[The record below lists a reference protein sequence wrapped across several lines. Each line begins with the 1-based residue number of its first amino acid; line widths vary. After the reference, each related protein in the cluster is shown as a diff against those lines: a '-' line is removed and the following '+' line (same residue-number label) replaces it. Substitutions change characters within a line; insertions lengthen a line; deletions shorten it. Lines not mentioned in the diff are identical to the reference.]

1 MGFNTEYL
9 GQLTITPPLNP
20 TEVQWLLGF
29 ADWGGLGGGDAFS
42 LPMTPGPSWL
52 PRSTERVACCRR
64 PARSRTEF
72 ETGWCASTAITCD
85 GDERRSR
92 TTR

>member
-9 GQLTITPPLNP
+9 GQLTITPRLNP

-29 ADWGGLGGGDAFS
+29 ADWGGLGGGDVFS
-42 LPMTPGPSWL
+42 LPMNPRAELAATVDRAGGSL
-52 PRSTERVACCRR
+52 PT
-64 PARSRTEF
+64 SR
-72 ETGWCASTAITCD
+72 AIPYGVRDWVVCEH
-85 GDERRSR
+85 GERRSR

>member
-20 TEVQWLLGF
+20 AEVQWLLGF
-29 ADWGGLGGGDAFS
+29 ADWGGLGGDAFS
-42 LPMTPGPSWL
+42 LPMNPRAELAAALDRAGGSL
-52 PRSTERVACCRR
+52 PRSHAI
-64 PARSRTEF
+64 PWEF
-72 ETGWCASTAITCD
+72 ATGWCASTEITCD